1 MPDLPNQPFPEFSGP
16 PLPFGVPAE
25 IAGYRIQRVLGS
37 GGMAT
42 VYAALQKQPR
52 RTVALKV
59 IKAGHSTETSLR
71 RFKREI
77 EILGK
82 LHHPYIA
89 QVYDAGSFDP
99 GHGMEPMPFLVM
111 EYIAG
116 ARTLLEYCAAKEL
129 DRREKLKLFVKV
141 CAAVEH
147 GHRNKVIHRDLKPAN
162 ILIDQFGEPKVI
174 DFGVA
179 HTTHADL
186 AGQTMHTEAGKIV
199 GTLQYMAPEQV
210 DSTLVDLDG
219 RCDVYGLGV
228 VLYKLLTGKT
238 PLDLEALPVY
248 EAVRMIKEQ
257 SPLPPSDHQPDL
269 KGDLET
275 IILKAVEKDRSR
287 RYRNAGSLGR
297 DIVRYLANKPINAR
311 RASLLHR
318 ARLFAAR
325 NRTFLTVMLVIAIV
339 MGAAMSYV
347 LWERSRSAE
356 RQRARDAESIKQ
368 QGELAQAQEALR
380 DRQQNPATMPAVVAV
395 RQAFTLKAHTARINA
410 VHWVGS
416 GDTGMIATASDDHL
430 VILWDAVTDEPTHR
444 IDGLRSAA
452 RKMSVSPDGRWLLA
466 ATSDGDLHLID
477 ATNGT
482 IIDRI
487 RTQSDELLA
496 LAVDNTG
503 NQIAWAGRELTWQ
516 LRQREAGTTLTERS
530 GSGAFTHLL
539 FSADGETLLACTE
552 RGVIERWNT
561 ADGSSLGKAGDA
573 HDIIMRMALNE
584 TTHKVVAI
592 AESGEAFRFPIDSTE
607 PTTFSA
613 LPADPTIA
621 TIDST
626 GMYLALA
633 KPGEAAVWD
642 IATGQRRGRLIEL
655 SSEESITALAVDPS
669 GQWIAVGQLNGDVRV
684 IPLLS
689 P

>member
-89 QVYDAGSFDP
+89 QVFDAGSFDP

-116 ARTLLEYCAAKEL
+116 ARTLLEFCAAKEL

-162 ILIDQFGEPKVI
+162 ILIDQYGEPKVI

-186 AGQTMHTEAGKIV
+186 AGHTMHTEAGKIV

-248 EAVRMIKEQ
+248 EAVRIIKEQ
-257 SPLPPSDHQPDL
+257 SPAPPSDHEPDL

-275 IILKAVEKDRSR
+275 IILKSIEKDRNR

-311 RASLLHR
+311 RASLAYR
-318 ARLFAAR
+318 ARLFVAR
-325 NRTFLTVMLVIAIV
+325 NRALLAVLLVIGIV
-339 MGAAMSYV
+339 MGTAMGLV
-347 LWERSRSAE
+347 LWERSRSDE
-356 RQRARDAESIKQ
+356 RQRSRDAESIKQ
-368 QGELAQAQEALR
+368 KAELAQAQEALR
-380 DRQQNPATMPAVVAV
+380 DREQNAATLPVAASP
-395 RQAFTLKAHTARINA
+395 QPFMLKAHTTR
-410 VHWVGS
+410 VTGLHWGGS
-416 GDTGMIATASDDHL
+416 GEGKVLATAADDHL
-430 VILWDAVTDEPTHR
+430 VILWNEATREPKYQ
-444 IDGLRSAA
+444 INGLRTPVKKLAVA
-452 RKMSVSPDGRWLLA
+452 PDGRWLLA
-466 ATSDGDLHLID
+466 SSADGELHLID
-477 ATNGT
+477 TSTGE
-482 IIDRI
+482 IVDHIP
-487 RTQSDELLA
+487 TQSDDLLA
-496 LAVDNTG
+496 IAVDSTG
-503 NQIAWAGRELTWQ
+503 NQIAWAGRDLTWR
-516 LRQREAGTTLTERS
+516 LRHRDTGAAVTKRS
-530 GSGAFTHLL
+530 DSGAFTHLM
-539 FSADGETLLACTE
+539 FTADGATLIACTE
-552 RGVIERWNT
+552 RGVIESWLT
-561 ADGSSLGKAGDA
+561 ADGSSETPVGDA
-573 HDIIMRMALNE
+573 HDILLAVGFNE
-584 TTHKVVAI
+584 ATKAAVGV
-592 AESGEAFRFPIDSTE
+592 AESGEIFEFAPGSTE
-607 PTTFSA
+607 TRSF
-613 LPADPTIA
+613 PAKPSDPTIA
-621 TIDST
+621 AINAGGTLLV
-626 GMYLALA
+626 LAR
-633 KPGEAAVWD
+633 PGEAAVWD
-642 IATGQRRGRLIEL
+642 IATGQRRGAAIEL
-655 SSEESITALAVDPS
+655 NAEETITALAIDPS
-669 GQWIAVGQLNGDVRV
+669 GQWIAIGQMNGDVRV
-684 IPLLS
+684 IPIL
-689 P
+689 PP